1 MINSDYDN
9 IKYIIGYITNYKYL
23 YYINSYNRKLDD
35 YPVVVDNIEGGVIKL
50 ASSQTFHI
58 QLDKLYFCKVTSTP
72 TVDNSYFTV
81 DIINEFGDKDDHNN
95 FLQALLIEQEISHSF
110 NQAQEKEANRA
121 KMPKTITSDRV
132 DLRDLPFFTIDGSD
146 AKDFDDAICG
156 NLLANKNY
164 QLLVAIADVDFFV
177 PAGSLLDQEAYN
189 RGTSIYLP
197 TGVIPMLPE
206 QLSNDLCSLQPA
218 VDRLVMVCDMEI
230 DQQGNIIN
238 YDVYNAVIK
247 SQQRTTYDQVY
258 NFLSQQNDSN
268 DLKEPVKNNLL
279 ILYEIYQAL
288 LISRKRRGALDFHT
302 VSSTIILNSQG
313 CVDKILGSSTNEA
326 HQLVEEMMLAANLSV
341 ANFIEAN
348 NSNALY
354 RIHDK
359 PTAEKVDQLKSYVE
373 SLGVKWKVANSE
385 LITTKDFQL
394 LIKKIRTLDDSST
407 IENVLLRYLMLAQ
420 YSSDNIGHFGL
431 AYDQYVHF
439 TSPIRRYADL
449 VIHRIC
455 KAILEKKQLLLP
467 LPEIA
472 SYLLEA
478 NKKVDNLVRV
488 MISYYKCL
496 YAKQHLGCHY
506 YGIVTAVN
514 SFGVFIYI
522 DQLMLDGLVHLTALA
537 DDFYNYNQKSQQ
549 LVGKFTGVVYSVG
562 DKMEVIIASVDLNK
576 LFINLELL

>member
-1 MINSDYDN
+1 
-9 IKYIIGYITNYKYL
+9 
-23 YYINSYNRKLDD
+23 
-35 YPVVVDNIEGGVIKL
+35 
-50 ASSQTFHI
+50 
-58 QLDKLYFCKVTSTP
+58 
-72 TVDNSYFTV
+72 
-81 DIINEFGDKDDHNN
+81 
-95 FLQALLIEQEISHSF
+95 
-110 NQAQEKEANRA
+110 
-121 KMPKTITSDRV
+121 
-132 DLRDLPFFTIDGSD
+132 
-146 AKDFDDAICG
+146 
-156 NLLANKNY
+156 
-164 QLLVAIADVDFFV
+164 
-177 PAGSLLDQEAYN
+177 
-189 RGTSIYLP
+189 
-197 TGVIPMLPE
+197 
-206 QLSNDLCSLQPA
+206 
-218 VDRLVMVCDMEI
+218 
-230 DQQGNIIN
+230 
-238 YDVYNAVIK
+238 
-247 SQQRTTYDQVY
+247 
-258 NFLSQQNDSN
+258 
-268 DLKEPVKNNLL
+268 
-279 ILYEIYQAL
+279 
-288 LISRKRRGALDFHT
+288 
-302 VSSTIILNSQG
+302 
-313 CVDKILGSSTNEA
+313 
-326 HQLVEEMMLAANLSV
+326 MLAANLSV